1 MSVFRNIKIELIIL
15 IIITLNV
22 FISFNLD
29 LGLYNFFQNFNN
41 NLNNIYL
48 KEFFIDI
55 TELGNS
61 VWYFGICV
69 LCPLIL
75 YINKKINIFKLDQ
88 TNKLIKFFLSF
99 FIYIFIVGLVTQI
112 IKHLVGRPRPNHTNF
127 DESFGFNF
135 LTFDSSFH
143 SFPSGHS
150 STIFIVC
157 FVLTAVIPRL
167 RIFFYFFASLIAL
180 SRVVVGAH
188 FLTDVIAGGLL
199 ALIVFKILNN
209 IINKNYKD
217 YSFVEFIFYQNS
229 RLYYFIVILLLGA
242 LFVTIGSSFDLYFSG
257 LFYYGNSQFY
267 LQSYDFL
274 SKVFRDVLLPLILI
288 YILILPIIG
297 QFIKIDRIYLNYK
310 FSVKEIFLIWSTQIF
325 SMIIFINLILKN
337 LWGRARPGDVL
348 QLGGKETFTS
358 WFEYSNACS
367 TNCSFVSGDASV
379 GFSIIIL
386 YFITKK
392 VIFINLSII
401 FGLLLGIIRII
412 AGGHFLS
419 DIIFAGLIVIL
430 INFFIYKL
438 YKRYYGH

>member
-15 IIITLNV
+15 LIITLNV

-88 TNKLIKFFLSF
+88 TNRLIKFFLSF

-135 LTFDSSFH
+135 LTLDSSFH

-229 RLYYFIVILLLGA
+229 RLYHFIVILLLGA
-242 LFVTIGSSFDLYFSG
+242 LFVTIGPSLDLYFSG

-274 SKVFRDVLLPLILI
+274 SKVFREVLLPLILI

-337 LWGRARPGDVL
+337 LWGRARPGDVQ

-401 FGLLLGIIRII
+401 FGLLLGIIRIV